1 MFFRVAKLK
10 MYTNKK
16 LIDSTIKKTVTFS
29 YHSQNIV
36 RDIRL
41 STLINNKGNKITE
54 L

>member
-1 MFFRVAKLK
+1 
-10 MYTNKK
+10 MYSNKK
-16 LIDSTIKKTVTFS
+16 TDRFNNEKTVTVS

-54 L
+54 LWQQKEHI